1 MKIEVCVDNL
11 ESALIAESAGA
22 DRIELCAALPLGGI
36 TPSYALIKT
45 VIEQLTIPVHVMIRP
60 RAGDF
65 LFTPQEQQI
74 MLTDIEIAKQ
84 LGASSVVIGAL
95 TEQAQVDLMLVKRL
109 IQSAK
114 GMGITFHRAFDLCC
128 DPYLALQQ
136 LIDLGCQRVLTSGLA
151 TTAEQ
156 GIHRL
161 ANLVHQANH
170 QITIMAGAGITANN
184 ADKIAQQTGVTELHL
199 SGKSYRSSKMQ
210 SEHIQAIMGQ
220 DANTDMQLLVTDFNK
235 IATVRRLFPR

>member
-84 LGASSVVIGAL
+84 LGAPSVVIGAL
-95 TEQAQVDLMLVKRL
+95 TEQAQIDLILVKRL

-114 GMGITFHRAFDLCC
+114 GMGITFHRAFDLCS

-156 GIHRL
+156 GIHCL

-184 ADKIAQQTGVTELHL
+184 ADKIAQQTGITELHL
-199 SGKSYRSSKMQ
+199 SGKSYHPSKMQ

-220 DANTDMQLLVTDFNK
+220 DANTDTQLLVTDFNK
-235 IATVRRLFPR
+235 IATVRRLFPI